1 MNDGIATVCAECGGS
16 GWKLSRQGQWET
28 MVRCSCRRG
37 KEPSGL
43 VRAARIPARYQ
54 HCTLENFCVE
64 NTAERDPG
72 LRIARDRTRNFIDLY
87 PAVKQGILFMGK
99 TGTGKTHLAVAALK
113 ELIRTKHARGVYFD
127 FLDLVQQLQMSF
139 DANGRREDILGPV
152 VEADLLVLDELG
164 AGKLTPW
171 VMDLM
176 YYVVNTRYMAERVT
190 IFTTNFWDQ
199 AQKPGDETLAD
210 RISARIRSRLQEM
223 CDKVELRGEDYRAQR
238 SHFRGPTE
246 RSS

>member
-1 MNDGIATVCAECGGS
+1 MNDEIATVCAECGGS

-28 MVRCSCRRG
+28 MVRCGCRRG
-37 KEPSGL
+37 KEPIGL
-43 VRAARIPARYQ
+43 VRAARIPNRYM
-54 HCTLENFCVE
+54 HCTLENFITDNKKVK
-64 NTAERDPG
+64 DPT
-72 LRIARDRTRNFIDLY
+72 LAKAQLRTREFVNVY
-87 PAVKQGILFMGK
+87 PALKRGLLFMGN
-99 TGTGKTHLAVAALK
+99 TGAGKTHLAVAALK
-113 ELIRTKHARGVYFD
+113 ELIRTKHVRGVYYD

-152 VEADLLVLDELG
+152 VEADVLVLDELG

-199 AQKPGDETLAD
+199 PQKPGEETLAD
-210 RISARIRSRLQEM
+210 RISARIRSRLHEM
-223 CDKVELRGEDYRAQR
+223 CDTVELRGEDFRAHP
-238 SHFRGPTE
+238 SHFRGVEE